1 LSLRASDL
9 RWLPRLAWALGLAAV
24 LRHRTPLP
32 RLIRFLEVSPQP
44 GGEVSAEEEARLV
57 RLVQGVLRRTYR
69 QDFCLVQSLMLYHFL
84 SGWGRDVRLL
94 CGVRRTGEGLAGHAW
109 LEVDGK
115 PYREPADP
123 NRAYH
128 VTFTASPTH
137 RYPYV
142 SA

>member
-1 LSLRASDL
+1 M
-9 RWLPRLAWALGLAAV
+9 AWVLGLAAV
-24 LRHRTPLP
+24 LRHRTALP
-32 RLIRFLEVSPQP
+32 RLIRLLEASPRQGGKVSD
-44 GGEVSAEEEARLV
+44 EEEARLV

-69 QDFCLVQSLMLYHFL
+69 RDFCLVQSLMLYHFL

-115 PYREPADP
+115 PYRESGDPA
-123 NRAYH
+123 RAYR
-128 VTFTASPTH
+128 VTFAASPTH